1 MKLKLLLLVF
11 LPGMLLGQS
20 PGKTSFGFKDDFN
33 FFWTSVNDEYCYFD
47 KKQTDWQKVKEIYT
61 PIVDTIQSRAQF
73 VSLLE
78 KALYEIYDH
87 HASLNT
93 NNDNSQ
99 RLVPSGT
106 DIWAEYINGKPIIT
120 EVKQHSGA
128 EMAQVR
134 AGMEVVEVNGIP
146 VNDAIKPFLAKTL
159 KQEDAAA
166 KSYALRLLLAGN
178 HIQPR
183 VFRLKSAGGITDYFP
198 DKTGLLLEHRNTE
211 NKTESFIKKNTGYI
225 KINDCLYDNDL
236 IPEFDSIMQ
245 QMKNTRSLILDLRNT
260 GSGGNTT
267 VAKAILGWFINKDH
281 FYQKHEY
288 YAEEKATGIKRS
300 WVEIVSPRRN
310 KYYDKPLVILVNH
323 WTGSIAEGITI
334 GFDALKRPRT
344 KIIGTEMARLM
355 GAVYTFELPNTKLRF
370 SIPIERL
377 YHINGLPRENYIPGL
392 YIDLQNRNS
401 TTDSFLEK
409 AIEFL
414 TK

>member
-1 MKLKLLLLVF
+1 MKLKLLILVF
-11 LPGMLLGQS
+11 FPGMLSGQPAKNAAS
-20 PGKTSFGFKDDFN
+20 GFKEDFN
-33 FFWTSVNDEYCYFD
+33 FFWTSINDEYCYFN
-47 KKQTDWQKVKEIYT
+47 KKQTDWHKVKEIYS
-61 PIVDTIQSRAQF
+61 PMVDTIQSRASF
-73 VSLLE
+73 VNLLE
-78 KALYEIYDH
+78 KTLYEIYDH

-120 EVKQHSGA
+120 EVKQNSGA

-134 AGMEVVEVNGIP
+134 AGMEVLAVNGIP
-146 VNDAIKPFLAKTL
+146 VNDAIKPFLAKTV

-166 KSYALRLLLAGN
+166 KSYALRVLLAGN

-183 VFRLKSAGGITDYFP
+183 EFRLKSAGGTADYFP
-198 DKTGLLLEHRNTE
+198 DKTGLLLEHS
-211 NKTESFIKKNTGYI
+211 KTEHSVKNSIGYI

-267 VAKAILGWFINKDH
+267 VAKAILGWFINKEH

-288 YAEEKATGIKRS
+288 YAEEKATDIKRS
-300 WVEIVSPRRN
+300 WVEIVSPRKD
-310 KYYDKPLVILVNH
+310 KYYDRPLVILVNH

-334 GFDALKRPRT
+334 GFDALKRPHT

-355 GAVYTFELPNTKLRF
+355 GAVYTFELPNTKIRF
-370 SIPIERL
+370 SVPVERL
-377 YHINGLPRENYIPGL
+377 YHINGLPRENYVPGI

-401 TTDSFLEK
+401 STDIFLEK
-409 AIEFL
+409 AIEYL